1 MLSPNLAFI
10 LFSEQW
16 LSVNGLVFNLNFVQ
30 SAALSA
36 LNNVGIKKCNNF
48 MFTLPDSTR
57 TDPTRFFMQLPDPD
71 PTCNFSTRHN
81 TNKIITLSCMWHTW
95 VMKINRSWVSSNSQ
109 ILTTITSF
117 DDICLFLYLH
127 ASWYN
132 ISVTFIGKIQGC
144 EKIQRKVVWLSF
156 LTLADF

>member
-10 LFSEQW
+10 LFPEQW
-16 LSVNGLVFNLNFVQ
+16 LSVNELVFNLNFVQ

-36 LNNVGIKKCNNF
+36 LNNVGSKKCNNF

-81 TNKIITLSCMWHTW
+81 TN
-95 VMKINRSWVSSNSQ
+95 
-109 ILTTITSF
+109 
-117 DDICLFLYLH
+117 
-127 ASWYN
+127 
-132 ISVTFIGKIQGC
+132 
-144 EKIQRKVVWLSF
+144 WLSVSGISKIMHCGILYTLYQRLDIHLV
-156 LTLADF
+156 LTLLLKPASLVWVKQGSAIFLNTYCLYSVSNLSLVKTIG